1 MRHIIKTAF
10 PVFLLLS
17 LFSCK
22 NQDWDFPDYRFSST
36 YFPYQTPVRTLVLGD
51 YDAVD
56 NTKDN
61 KLQFSIGVAIGGM
74 YENAQDRKVGYVLDE
89 SLTQN
94 LYTSTGDTLVPL
106 PQAYYEL
113 SPVGTMTVPK
123 GSMQG
128 FIDVQLKEAFL
139 NDPRAFK
146 NRYVVPLRLTSTE
159 TDSIL
164 SGKTD
169 KANPDPRVAADWNV
183 AVPKDYTLYGI
194 KYINPYHGHFLYRGK
209 SVMKNSNGTKID
221 DVVYRDKYV
230 ERNEVVM
237 LTTTDRKQV
246 ELSGMLR
253 RTSGDRMGDFT
264 ARLTFDEQGNTC
276 AITTAPGSANPVSGT
291 GKFIKEGDEWG
302 GKKRNTIIL
311 SYNCSVEYFN
321 EPYSPPPPDEP
332 VVTLNNTDPAFTYSG
347 SWTHTASGQTGAYNN
362 DLSYSSTVGSYFTFR
377 FTGDGFTLYGKG
389 GTGYGNFDIYVDD
402 VKLATVSAKTTSDVG
417 TVFQYKLGEWTVPYA
432 SHTLKVVVA
441 NTSNTMFDY
450 LVYTAL
456 NPPTDILP
464 DGTYTFESNDTLVIR
479 DRAVVLET
487 FKPVIK

>member
-1 MRHIIKTAF
+1 M
-10 PVFLLLS
+10 FLLLS

-94 LYTSTGDTLVPL
+94 LYTSTGDTLIPL

-128 FIDVQLKEAFL
+128 FIDVQLNDAFL
-139 NDPRAFK
+139 NDPKAFK
-146 NRYVVPLRLTSTE
+146 NHYVIPLRLVSTE

-169 KANPDPRVAADWNV
+169 IANPDPRIADDWNV
-183 AVPKDYTLYGI
+183 AAPKDYTLYGI

-209 SVMKNSNGTKID
+209 TVMKNAGGTTVD
-221 DVVYRDKYV
+221 EVVYRDQYV
-230 ERNEVVM
+230 ERNAVVM
-237 LTTTDRKQV
+237 LTTIGRKQV
-246 ELSGMLR
+246 DFSGILR
-253 RTSGDRMGDFT
+253 RTSGGSLGDFK
-264 ARLTFDEQGNTC
+264 ARLTFDEQSNTC
-276 AITTAPGSANPVSGT
+276 AITTAPGSPNPVSGT

-311 SYNCSVEYFN
+311 SYNSSVQYT
-321 EPYSPPPPDEP
+321 PTPPVPIRTIVNDNDASI
-332 VVTLNNTDPAFTYSG
+332 VYTG
-347 SWTHTASGQTGAYNN
+347 SWTKNNPDAPCYGGNRSFSGTA
-362 DLSYSSTVGSYFTFR
+362 GSYFTYN
-377 FTGDGFTLYGKG
+377 FTGNGIALYFKTASSYGTFDVFIDDILVAKDVSTVTPTTLYQQKVYENLGLS
-389 GTGYGNFDIYVDD
+389 YG
-402 VKLATVSAKTTSDVG
+402 
-417 TVFQYKLGEWTVPYA
+417 
-432 SHTLKVVVA
+432 SHTLKVVLTKSK
-441 NTSNTMFDY
+441 NTIFDY
-450 LVYTAL
+450 LEYTVPDPNA
-456 NPPTDILP
+456 PPVLP
-464 DGTYTFESNDTLVIR
+464 AGTYTFESNDTLVVR